1 MAVIQQHRIK
11 KELQKKEEEL
21 KKIQGEQSDISW
33 GNQIRSY
40 VFQPYTLVKDHR
52 MNFDVG
58 NVQGVMDGE
67 IDGFISAYLKWNK
80 NKG

>member
-1 MAVIQQHRIK
+1 MKVLKSRLFEVEMK
-11 KELQKKEEEL
+11 KKEEEL
-21 KKIQGEQSDISW
+21 RKIQGEQSDISW

-52 MNFDVG
+52 MNFETG
-58 NVQGVMDGE
+58 NVGAVMDGE
-67 IDGFISAYLKWNK
+67 IDQFIAEYLKWNK